1 MNPEERSLLERTYKL
16 SEENNELLKSIR
28 LSNRI
33 SLAMRIVYWV
43 VILGFSFGAVY
54 FIKPYVEFLSGAVGI
69 NGTSNTE
76 GIVDTLKVLQDS
88 LK

>member
-1 MNPEERSLLERTYKL
+1 MNPEERSLLERTYKM

-43 VILGFSFGAVY
+43 IILGFSFGAVY
-54 FIKPYVEFLSGAVGI
+54 FVKPYIEFLSGTAGI
-69 NGTSNTE
+69 GNTSNTD
-76 GIVDTLKVLQDS
+76 GIVETLKTLQES
-88 LK
+88 LQ